1 MDYRVYTPQ
10 AALLPYVKC
19 YWSLDSGDTP
29 FMPGVERVFPDGCI
43 ELLFHYGD
51 RFRKYLDDAQTVL
64 HPRSFIHGQIRSYID
79 LEPTGTIGLFS
90 VRFQPAGLQ
99 AFVPMQAGD
108 LSGLTVEPD
117 SIWGPDGDVLQD
129 RMLNASSH
137 TQRIQIIEA
146 FLRQRLRRNSYSTDA
161 IAYCIQQLHQSG
173 GQVSMETLA
182 EKANMGRRHLERRF
196 VSGVGMSP
204 KLLSRII
211 RFQNMLRLIG
221 ENRLNSLTALAY
233 EGGYYDQAH
242 FIKDFR
248 EFTGLNPRA
257 YFSENLA
264 MARFLSS
271 E

>member
-1 MDYRVYTPQ
+1 MDYRVYTPR

-43 ELLFHYGD
+43 ELIFHYGD
-51 RFRKYLDDAQTVL
+51 RFRKYLNDAQTVL
-64 HPRSFIHGQIRSYID
+64 QPRSFIHGQIRSYID
-79 LEPTGTIGLFS
+79 LEPTGHTGIFS

-99 AFVPMQAGD
+99 AFVAMQAGE

-117 SIWGPDGDVLQD
+117 SIWGNDGDVLQD
-129 RMLNASSH
+129 RILNASSH
-137 TQRIQIIEA
+137 AQRVQITET
-146 FLRQRLRRNSYSTDA
+146 FLLQRLRRNTYSTEA
-161 IAYCIQQLHQSG
+161 LGYCIQQLHQSG
-173 GQVSMETLA
+173 GLISMDSLA
-182 EKANMGRRHLERRF
+182 EKANIGRRHLERRF

-242 FIKDFR
+242 FIRDFK